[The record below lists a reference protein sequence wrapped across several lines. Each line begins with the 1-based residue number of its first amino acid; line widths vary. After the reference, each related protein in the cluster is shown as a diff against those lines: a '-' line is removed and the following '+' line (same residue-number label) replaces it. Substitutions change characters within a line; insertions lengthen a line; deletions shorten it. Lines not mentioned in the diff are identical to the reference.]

1 MTYYVVT
8 HLEREIIICSLIPIA
23 TLPVGCTEY
32 LNALESEGTIRTS
45 FVKKRGVYLWTNKSN
60 GNQYVESA
68 MDLSA
73 RLSDYFMN
81 SYLKYQ
87 VSRGSSIS
95 AAILKHG
102 LSEFGLQIIVLGPS
116 PDRESISVA
125 SDYIQLEQYYL
136 DRYSLVYNIRR
147 IALGPAPTSNP
158 NPLKGVTNPQYGKEG
173 PEGAAWN
180 HKHSQ
185 EQKALWSLTR
195 STPIFVYDAFTLT
208 FNSII
213 YGYERLAS
221 LLGVH
226 VNTARCVAKSGN
238 VHDPRWGKEKY
249 ILSLVELTKE
259 KLVAIKANVKRKTT
273 VKREVH
279 VYDKDK
285 SVLLKTFAS
294 VNTFIKFT
302 KQSGSVVKLLCESD
316 SLLWL
321 DEYFISYDLI
331 PSADN
336 SLTNVGEF
344 NPKLR
349 VRKTSIPV
357 YTYSHDGTTFIKCY
371 SSLRECVKHFEG
383 NRNSNTNTLILRIE
397 HKELYYGVRV
407 SYTRLFDHPE

>member
-1 MTYYVVT
+1 MIV
-8 HLEREIIICSLIPIA
+8 CSLIPIA
-23 TLPVGCTEY
+23 TLPVGSTEF
-32 LNALESEGTIRTS
+32 LNALESEGTVRTY
-45 FVKKRGVYLWTNKSN
+45 FVKKRGVFLSCRTNQSN
-60 GNQYVESA
+60 GNQYVGSA

-102 LSEFGLQIIVLGPS
+102 LSEFSLQIIVLGPS
-116 PDRESISVA
+116 PNRESISVA
-125 SDYIQLEQYYL
+125 SDFIQLEQYYL

-158 NPLKGVTNPQYGKEG
+158 NPLKGITNPQYGKQG

-180 HKHSQ
+180 HKHSP

-208 FNSII
+208 FSSVV

-226 VNTARCVAKSGN
+226 VNTARRVAKPSN
-238 VHDPRWGKEKY
+238 VYDPLQFEFWGKEKY
-249 ILSLVELTKE
+249 IISLVELTKE

-273 VKREVH
+273 AKREVH
-279 VYDKDK
+279 VYNEDK

-294 VNTFIKFT
+294 VNTFIKFS

-349 VRKTSIPV
+349 ERKTSIPV
-357 YTYSHDGTTFIKCY
+357 YTYSKDGTTFIERY

-383 NRNSNTNTLILRIE
+383 FRNSNTKTLILRIE

-407 SYTRLFDHPE
+407 SYTKREEE

>member
-1 MTYYVVT
+1 MFILLAFFVYVG
-8 HLEREIIICSLIPIA
+8 S
-23 TLPVGCTEY
+23 
-32 LNALESEGTIRTS
+32 S
-45 FVKKRGVYLWTNKSN
+45 
-60 GNQYVESA
+60 

-81 SYLKYQ
+81 SYLKNQ

-102 LSEFGLQIIVLGPS
+102 LSEFSLQIIVLGPS

-125 SDYIQLEQYYL
+125 SDFIQLEQYYL

-158 NPLKGVTNPQYGKEG
+158 NPLKGITNPQYGKDG

-180 HKHSQ
+180 HKHSP

-195 STPIFVYDAFTLT
+195 STPIFVYDAYTLT
-208 FNSII
+208 FNSIV

-221 LLGVH
+221 LLDVH
-226 VNTARCVAKSGN
+226 VNTARRIAKSSN
-238 VHDPRWGKEKY
+238 VHADKF
-249 ILSLVELTKE
+249 IISLVELTKE
-259 KLVAIKANVKRKTT
+259 KLLAIKANVKRKTT
-273 VKREVH
+273 AKREVH
-279 VYDKDK
+279 VYNKDK
-285 SVLLKTFAS
+285 SVLIKTYAS
-294 VNTFIKFT
+294 VNTFVKFT

-331 PSADN
+331 PSSDN

-357 YTYSHDGTTFIKCY
+357 YTYSHDGTTFIKRY

-383 NRNSNTNTLILRIE
+383 NRNTNTNSLILRIE

-407 SYTRLFDHPE
+407 SYTPLFDHPV